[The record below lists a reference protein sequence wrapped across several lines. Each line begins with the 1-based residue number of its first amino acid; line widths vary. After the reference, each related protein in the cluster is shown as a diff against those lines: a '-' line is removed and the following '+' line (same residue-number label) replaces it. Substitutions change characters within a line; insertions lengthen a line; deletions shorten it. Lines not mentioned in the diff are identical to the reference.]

1 MNNPL
6 RHCTLPLNICYG
18 SFIVH
23 FIKRNPSITWLHV
36 GKITCQ
42 KQCMLEILISN
53 WKSYY
58 HNGFRQKKQALH
70 MMMFFLRWRFLY
82 FFANY
87 SPSYIMWPNYSGN
100 CFSLLKPLG
109 WKPPVRRPFFLKFNE
124 KNNFKYISTM
134 EIFSYISTM
143 ESFSW
148 IYIKKKID
156 QYCFFQFF
164 SIQVFK
170 CNAFVSWPPC
180 CAQ

>member
-6 RHCTLPLNICYG
+6 RHRTPPLNICYG

-109 WKPPVRRPFFLKFNE
+109 WKPPVRRQFFLEFNE
-124 KNNFKYISTM
+124 IADLCDSAERIISSIYQQWRFSHIYQQWRVSREYILR
-134 EIFSYISTM
+134 
-143 ESFSW
+143 
-148 IYIKKKID
+148 KK
-156 QYCFFQFF
+156 
-164 SIQVFK
+164 
-170 CNAFVSWPPC
+170 
-180 CAQ
+180 